1 MRRFDVAIVGSGLAG
16 LTVALNLADRKK
28 VGIVTKREFLDGAS
42 NWAQGGIAAVLAK
55 DDSPEDHIRDTEIAG
70 AGLCNAEVTRYV
82 VERGRQAIEWLIGQ
96 GVPFTRD
103 ETSDVGYHL
112 TREGG
117 HSHRRVIHAADA
129 TGHAVQTTLEAKVK
143 AHPNI
148 TVLDHYM
155 AVDLITGPKLGQP
168 ERRCHGLY
176 ALDEN
181 AGRVVTIGAEQ
192 VVLA

>member
-1 MRRFDVAIVGSGLAG
+1 MKRFDVVVVGSGLAG
-16 LTVALNLADRKK
+16 LTVALGLADRKK
-28 VGIVTKREFLDGAS
+28 VGIVTKGEFLDGAS

-55 DDSPEDHIRDTEIAG
+55 EDSPEDHIRDTEIAG
-70 AGLCNAEVTRYV
+70 AGLCDPGVTRYV

-103 ETSDVGYHL
+103 QSEVGYHL

-143 AHPNI
+143 AHRNI
-148 TVLDHYM
+148 TVLEHHM
-155 AVDLITGPKLGQP
+155 AVDLITGPKLGLEQ
-168 ERRCHGLY
+168 RRCYGLY
-176 ALDEN
+176 ALDEA
-181 AGRVVTIGAEQ
+181 AG
-192 VVLA
+192 

>member
-1 MRRFDVAIVGSGLAG
+1 MKRFDVAIVGSGLAG
-16 LTVALNLADRKK
+16 LTVALHLAEHRK
-28 VGIVTKREFLDGAS
+28 VGIFTKREFLDGAS
-42 NWAQGGIAAVLAK
+42 NWAQAGTAALLAK
-55 DDSPEDHIRDTEIAG
+55 DDSPADHIHDTEIAG
-70 AGLCNAEVTRYV
+70 AGLCDPAITRYV
-82 VERGRQAIEWLIGQ
+82 VEHGRQAIEWLIGQ

-143 AHPNI
+143 AHPSI

-155 AVDLITGPKLGQP
+155 AVDLITGAKIGQR
-168 ERRCHGLY
+168 ERRCLGLY
-176 ALDEN
+176 PFAEN
-181 AGRVVTIGAEQ
+181 AGRVVTIA
-192 VVLA
+192 